1 MNVTIWNENFHEKE
15 IPLVTEIYP
24 GGIHKYLESFIQD
37 EGVNV
42 RTVTMDDEEFGL
54 SDEILKDTD
63 VLIWWG
69 HAAHHLIPD
78 ELAERVQDY
87 VLGGMG
93 FVALHS
99 AHHSK
104 PFRRLMGTKTNLRW
118 MNEGQK
124 ERIWTVM
131 PNHPIA
137 EGVPET
143 FSLEIE
149 EMYGEPFGIPNPD
162 EVVFMGWFKSGQ
174 VFRSGCTFT
183 RENGRIFYFQPAH
196 ETFESFHN
204 PHVQRIIKNAIKW
217 ACPIVKNK
225 AIPSVWEKTCYEE

>member
-1 MNVTIWNENFHEKE
+1 MNVTIWNENYHEKE
-15 IPLVTEIYP
+15 IPRVTEVYP
-24 GGIHKYLESFIQD
+24 GGIHEYLASFIRED
-37 EGVNV
+37 GVNV

-69 HAAHHLIPD
+69 HAKHNDVPD
-78 ELAERVQDY
+78 EIAERVQQY

-93 FVALHS
+93 FIALHS

-104 PFRRLMGTKTNLRW
+104 PFKRLMGTSANLHWLDESR
-118 MNEGQK
+118 
-124 ERIWTVM
+124 ERVWTVA

-137 EGVPET
+137 EGVPES
-143 FSLEIE
+143 FVLETE
-149 EMYGEPFGIPNPD
+149 EMYGEPFAIPNPD
-162 EVVFMGWFKSGQ
+162 EVIFMGWFKSGN

-183 RENGRIFYFQPAH
+183 RENGRIFYFQPGH

-225 AIPSVWEKTCYEE
+225 SIPVVWEKENCEV

>member
-1 MNVTIWNENFHEKE
+1 MNVTVWNENFHEKE
-15 IPLVTEIYP
+15 IPEVLEIYP
-24 GGIHKYLESFIQD
+24 GGIHGYIASFLKEDGI
-37 EGVNV
+37 NV

-54 SDEILKDTD
+54 SDEILRDTD

-69 HAAHHLIPD
+69 HTCHHLIPD
-78 ELAERVQDY
+78 ELASRVQEY
-87 VLGGMG
+87 VLSGMG
-93 FVALHS
+93 FIALHS

-104 PFRRLMGTKTNLRW
+104 PFKKLMGTNANLRW
-118 MNEGQK
+118 MSEGQK
-124 ERIWTVM
+124 ERIWTVL

-137 EGVPET
+137 EGIPET
-143 FSLEIE
+143 FSLEVE

-162 EVVFMGWFKSGQ
+162 DVVFMGWFKSGE

-183 RENGRIFYFQPAH
+183 RENGRIFYFQPGH

-204 PHVQRIIKNAIKW
+204 PYVQRIIKNAVKW

-225 AIPSVWEKTCYEE
+225 GIPVVWEKAPFEE